1 MKKIICICMVATLCI
16 EVSGCSGSQTTTS
29 SMSALTDIS
38 TNDRLSEEF
47 GELAAEWTVKQIQG
61 EYDYVINAFENLGDK
76 FAKDST
82 AYSELSKIYEE
93 CKKAKQENNWKLK
106 HYVDEFG
113 DETDDK
119 YINYVGIGTFS
130 NTATTDSL
138 LKVSILV
145 DTNSGIAI
153 KLYEYGDNVVQNSYS
168 SRRKYTVS
176 VKTPS
181 GDKKTFEGYMRSSSG
196 DRIFMSDN
204 SLLFQFKNVSPTNI
218 DNKMKFHIVD
228 NDRPTTYYD
237 FEVDLLGFS
246 EAYSNL

>member
-1 MKKIICICMVATLCI
+1 MKKIICICLIATLCI
-16 EVSGCSGSQTTTS
+16 GISGCSGTQTTTS
-29 SMSALTDIS
+29 SMSVVTDTS

-76 FAKDST
+76 FEKDST

-93 CKKAKQENNWKLK
+93 CKKAKQESNWKLK

-113 DETDDK
+113 DETSAE
-119 YINYVGIGTFS
+119 YINYVGKGTFS
-130 NTATTDSL
+130 NTATKDSL
-138 LKVSILV
+138 LVVSILV

-168 SRRKYTVS
+168 SRRKYKVN
-176 VKTPS
+176 VKTP
-181 GDKKTFEGYMRSSSG
+181 GGGKKSFEGYMKSSSG
-196 DRIFMSDN
+196 DRIFMSND
-204 SLLFQFKNVSPTNI
+204 SLLFEFKHVSPTNMK
-218 DNKMKFHIVD
+218 NKMKFHIVD

-237 FEVDLLGFS
+237 FEVDVSGFS